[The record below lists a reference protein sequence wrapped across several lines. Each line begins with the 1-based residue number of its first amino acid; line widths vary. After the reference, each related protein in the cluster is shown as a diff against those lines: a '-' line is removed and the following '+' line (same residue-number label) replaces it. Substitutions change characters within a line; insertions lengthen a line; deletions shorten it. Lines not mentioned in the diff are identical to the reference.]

1 MNSFDFMLGYPIQY
15 DEPLFRPP
23 SEGRSVIIQVTLG
36 CSWNKC
42 SFCEMYTTKQFKARN
57 EIDIF
62 KDIEAFTP
70 YAHQINKVFLAD
82 GDPLVLSN
90 KRLIP
95 ILNKITSS
103 FPKLRRISTYASP
116 SNLSKKTTEELI
128 ALKNAG
134 LTLLYVGI
142 ESGDSDVLNAIQKG
156 ETFETTIEGLNKSK
170 AAGIDSSVTI
180 INGVG
185 GKLMTE
191 QHAIHSAKVLN
202 ATQPKFASTL
212 VMTAHKG
219 MPHFKNRYK
228 GEFIE
233 LSPIEL
239 YQEMLVFMKHLEL
252 EETIFRSDHASNK
265 LVLKGVLGRDKQ
277 KFIQQ
282 IQTAINEPNGDS
294 IRNFEYSGY

>member
-1 MNSFDFMLGYPIQY
+1 MLGYPIEY

-42 SFCEMYTTKQFKARN
+42 SFCEMYTSKHFKARN
-57 EIDIF
+57 QEDIF
-62 KDIEAFTP
+62 KDIEAFIP
-70 YAHQINKVFLAD
+70 YANQINKVFLAD

-90 KRLIP
+90 NRLLP
-95 ILNKITSS
+95 ILDKITAT
-103 FPKLRRISTYASP
+103 FPNLRRISTYASP
-116 SNLSKKTTEELI
+116 SNLSRKTTEELT

-142 ESGDSDVLNAIQKG
+142 ESGDSEVLEAIQKG
-156 ETFETTIEGLNKSK
+156 ETYETTIEGLNKSK
-170 AAGIDSSVTI
+170 AVGMDSSVMI

-185 GKLMTE
+185 GKLMTA

-202 ATQPKFASTL
+202 ATQPKYASTL
-212 VMTAHKG
+212 VLTAHKG
-219 MPHFKNRYK
+219 MPHFKNRYH

-233 LSPIEL
+233 LTPVEL

-277 KFIQQ
+277 KIITQ
-282 IQTAINEPNGDS
+282 IENAIENPNGDA